1 MDGLPPGPGAAPAL
15 QTLEWI
21 ARPTVLLRRS
31 AARYGEPFTLRTLWT
46 DAPMV
51 VVSDPATVRRIY
63 AEPPDVLRG
72 GASSA
77 VIQPFVGPGSVLVLD
92 GEPHLRRRR
101 ELLPPLHGERMLAHR
116 DGVAALARAEVAR
129 WPAGAPLRT
138 LPRMQALTLE
148 VIMRVVF
155 GSRDERLRAAL
166 RAALDLTSSLPRLMA
181 MALTPPGSPPWRRF
195 LRAVARVDAVVH
207 EAVRARRRGAGP
219 PAVVDELIAMAGTE
233 RELRDQLVTL
243 LAAGH
248 ETTAGSL
255 AWALERLARHP
266 EVQARLRADGDA
278 YLDAVV
284 REVLRVRP
292 VLSATPRQ
300 AVAPYT
306 VGEWTV
312 PAGTHVTPCPYLAH
326 RRAEYWPDPTAFRPE
341 RFLDGAPEPFSWL
354 PFGGGTRRCAGAAF
368 ATMELKAVLGE
379 VVAAVD
385 LRPDRRAGE
394 RMRRRGV
401 TLLPSRGGRV
411 IPAPRAGARW
421 GPAGHLQ

>member
-1 MDGLPPGPGAAPAL
+1 
-15 QTLEWI
+15 
-21 ARPTVLLRRS
+21 
-31 AARYGEPFTLRTLWT
+31 
-46 DAPMV
+46 
-51 VVSDPATVRRIY
+51 
-63 AEPPDVLRG
+63 
-72 GASSA
+72 
-77 VIQPFVGPGSVLVLD
+77 
-92 GEPHLRRRR
+92 
-101 ELLPPLHGERMLAHR
+101 
-116 DGVAALARAEVAR
+116 
-129 WPAGAPLRT
+129 
-138 LPRMQALTLE
+138 
-148 VIMRVVF
+148 
-155 GSRDERLRAAL
+155 
-166 RAALDLTSSLPRLMA
+166 
-181 MALTPPGSPPWRRF
+181 
-195 LRAVARVDAVVH
+195 VDAVVH
-207 EAVRARRRGAGP
+207 EAVRARRPGAGP

-326 RRAEYWPDPTAFRPE
+326 RRAEHWPDPTAFRPE

-411 IPAPRAGARW
+411 IATPRAGARW